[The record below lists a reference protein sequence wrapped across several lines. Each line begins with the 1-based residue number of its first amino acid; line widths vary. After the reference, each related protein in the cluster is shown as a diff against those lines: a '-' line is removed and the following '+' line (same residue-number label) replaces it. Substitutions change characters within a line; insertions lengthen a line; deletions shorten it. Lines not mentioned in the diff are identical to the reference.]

1 VRLKISR
8 VAGGLINCDGGEVVR
23 RRIVR
28 SSNDSILNRITVLVI
43 ACVLS
48 FLAGAAYTKAGM
60 PITLSNPAII
70 KTNTD
75 TQPQPD
81 ESAVKTEP
89 VKAAALSLPDEP
101 KDEQKTESNS
111 EPAEKWRIVRMKVT
125 GYCPCSKC
133 CGEYADGITANG
145 HKIQPGDTFVAADKR
160 YSFGTEMVIEGYND
174 GKPVKVLDRGG
185 AIKGNK
191 LDAFFHT
198 HQEALEWGVR
208 YIDVKVRDK

>member
-1 VRLKISR
+1 VRLKDSR
-8 VAGGLINCDGGEVVR
+8 VAGGCINCDGGEVVKR
-23 RRIVR
+23 GIVR
-28 SSNDSILNRITVLVI
+28 SSNDNILNRITVLVI

-48 FLAGAAYTKAGM
+48 FLAGVAYTKAGM
-60 PITLSNPAII
+60 PITLLNA
-70 KTNTD
+70 TQTD
-75 TQPQPD
+75 TQSSSD
-81 ESAVKTEP
+81 ESEVE
-89 VKAAALSLPDEP
+89 VKAVSIPE
-101 KDEQKTESNS
+101 EQKEQLNTESKS
-111 EPAEKWRIVRMKVT
+111 EPTEKWRMVRMKVT

-133 CGEYADGITANG
+133 CGEYSDGITANG

-160 YSFGTEMVIEGYND
+160 YSFGTEMVIEGYNN

-208 YIDVKVRDK
+208 YIDVKVRDI